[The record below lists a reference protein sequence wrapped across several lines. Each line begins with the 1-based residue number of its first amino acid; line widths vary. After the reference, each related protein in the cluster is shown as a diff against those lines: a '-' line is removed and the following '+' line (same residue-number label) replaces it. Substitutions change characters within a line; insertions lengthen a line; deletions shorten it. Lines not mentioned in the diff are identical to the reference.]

1 MYRVFFHYPFSD
13 ENWQPQRP
21 VRCISGA
28 VVGRCRKRNTR
39 ITDQTLLSYI
49 CVCKSNFVQFYF
61 VVVVSGFYLK
71 CVP

>member
-1 MYRVFFHYPFSD
+1 MCRVFIHYSFFD

-21 VRCISGA
+21 VRCISVA
-28 VVGRCRKRNTR
+28 LVGRKGNTR
-39 ITDQTLLSYI
+39 ITDQTLLSYL
-49 CVCKSNFVQFYF
+49 CVRKSYFVQFYF